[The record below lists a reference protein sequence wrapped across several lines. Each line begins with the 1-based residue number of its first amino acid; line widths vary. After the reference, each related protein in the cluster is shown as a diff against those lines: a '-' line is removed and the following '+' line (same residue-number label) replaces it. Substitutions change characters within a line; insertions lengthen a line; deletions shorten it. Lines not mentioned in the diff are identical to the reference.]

1 MSGFSD
7 SLKILNQKSVSMAD
21 LSKVYKN
28 VKGKIDGVTWQSD
41 RAKAS
46 RPLLKELLRAK
57 VVKANGK
64 SIKKELKKRKRE
76 DDEIEKEIAQV
87 KRIGKQIKKA
97 VRKDKGKLGDLVQ
110 SIEKSNPTREQY
122 IVVTVDFYG
131 APVRH
136 FIVTPFNKKS

>member
-1 MSGFSD
+1 M
-7 SLKILNQKSVSMAD
+7 
-21 LSKVYKN
+21 
-28 VKGKIDGVTWQSD
+28 
-41 RAKAS
+41 
-46 RPLLKELLRAK
+46 
-57 VVKANGK
+57 
-64 SIKKELKKRKRE
+64 
-76 DDEIEKEIAQV
+76 AQV

-136 FIVTPFNKKS
+136 FIVTPLNQEGRYNAVFNQKPRKWVKNS